1 MDETRLQNALDELL
15 RLYARTDTRLA
26 ALEAN
31 VAEMKGT
38 MVTKRDLAEVT
49 QAITHY
55 GKHVE
60 GMLNAFEKRIPP
72 QAA

>member
-1 MDETRLQNALDELL
+1 
-15 RLYARTDTRLA
+15 
-26 ALEAN
+26 
-31 VAEMKGT
+31 MKGT
-38 MVTKRDLAEVT
+38 MVTKKDLAEVT

-60 GMLNAFEKRIPP
+60 SMLNVFEKRIPP